1 MKKKPTVIIAGA
13 GGIAEAL
20 ALILAEWAPNPLKIR
35 MGNRTLAKAEKVV
48 KWVEDGTTLKT
59 DIKAFHLPEEAPYST
74 EMNEILAEGSILL
87 DCLPG
92 SQAPRMA
99 RLALAHQM
107 HYVNLTEYVRE
118 TEEIMSLARDADQA
132 FVLQTGLAPG
142 FINVLAH
149 GLFQAFC
156 HRHGVEEVDQVLMRV
171 GALTEHAAPPAYYGF
186 TWSPVGVAT
195 EYLKPAIVVRN
206 HEKISVPSLSERML
220 IRINGIAYEEDLTSG
235 GAADLPD
242 ALGRKVKTLD
252 YKTLRYPGHYGWIDG
267 QLDEIRNKK
276 DRIPILQAQ
285 MEAHIP
291 HLEDDLVVVLAA
303 VQGKDRNGVLRREEK
318 VYRIYPQYI
327 GGHLLRAIQTTT
339 AGPMAEMALMLLG
352 EHDYRGVVLQSMI
365 DAEEF
370 LSGQIIKNIYL

>member
-1 MKKKPTVIIAGA
+1 
-13 GGIAEAL
+13 
-20 ALILAEWAPNPLKIR
+20 
-35 MGNRTLAKAEKVV
+35 
-48 KWVEDGTTLKT
+48 
-59 DIKAFHLPEEAPYST
+59 
-74 EMNEILAEGSILL
+74 
-87 DCLPG
+87 
-92 SQAPRMA
+92 
-99 RLALAHQM
+99 
-107 HYVNLTEYVRE
+107 
-118 TEEIMSLARDADQA
+118 
-132 FVLQTGLAPG
+132 
-142 FINVLAH
+142 
-149 GLFQAFC
+149 
-156 HRHGVEEVDQVLMRV
+156 
-171 GALTEHAAPPAYYGF
+171 
-186 TWSPVGVAT
+186 
-195 EYLKPAIVVRN
+195 
-206 HEKISVPSLSERML
+206 ML

-276 DRIPILQAQ
+276 DMIPILQAQ

-318 VYRIYPQYI
+318 VYRIHPQYI

-370 LSGQIIKNIYL
+370 LSGQIIENIYL

>member
-74 EMNEILAEGSILL
+74 EMNEILAEGNILL

-156 HRHGVEEVDQVLMRV
+156 HRHGVEKVDQVLHM
-171 GALTEHAAPPAYYGF
+171 E
-186 TWSPVGVAT
+186 
-195 EYLKPAIVVRN
+195 
-206 HEKISVPSLSERML
+206 
-220 IRINGIAYEEDLTSG
+220 SG
-235 GAADLPD
+235 G
-242 ALGRKVKTLD
+242 G
-252 YKTLRYPGHYGWIDG
+252 GH
-267 QLDEIRNKK
+267 
-276 DRIPILQAQ
+276 RIPQTG
-285 MEAHIP
+285 HC
-291 HLEDDLVVVLAA
+291 
-303 VQGKDRNGVLRREEK
+303 G
-318 VYRIYPQYI
+318 PQS
-327 GGHLLRAIQTTT
+327 Q
-339 AGPMAEMALMLLG
+339 
-352 EHDYRGVVLQSMI
+352 
-365 DAEEF
+365 
-370 LSGQIIKNIYL
+370 KN